1 MVIKNPCRLRR
12 RQSQADAVS
21 RREAR
26 LSEEITGWAVNAL
39 FPIPDIPN
47 IYNRFPWRRIW
58 KTRGSVCGIFFV
70 MNLLAIWSFELSCEL
85 IWPSDAIE
93 SRECS
98 NVRRFEV
105 DPQ

>member
-1 MVIKNPCRLRR
+1 M
-12 RQSQADAVS
+12 S

-47 IYNRFPWRRIW
+47 IYAKFPWRKIW
-58 KTRGSVCGIFFV
+58 KTRGFVCGIFFV
-70 MNLLAIWSFELSCEL
+70 MNLLAIWSFELSWEL
-85 IWPSDAIE
+85 IWPGDATE
-93 SRECS
+93 SQECS
-98 NVRRFEV
+98 DVRRFEV